1 MIIAK
6 PGLLSTFQDDGRRKY
21 LAQGINRGGAMD
33 RLSLEAGNILL
44 GNSPFEAAME
54 IHFPGPEILF
64 EEACAF
70 TITGA
75 DFGAEFNHKALL
87 NYKIYHAETGDIL
100 KFTRKNAGERAYLSV
115 AGGFRIP
122 AWLGSKSAGY
132 SPGNSRLKVGDK
144 VRVNK
149 TALSIAESGFGIS
162 REFQMIKKP
171 VQKIRFVAGNEW
183 DLLDKDSTD
192 HLQKGIY
199 EITPN
204 SDRMGYRL
212 SGKKLEVV
220 NPHQLLS
227 SAVSFGTIQL
237 PPDGQMIVLMADAQ
251 TTGGYPRIGFVA
263 EVDLPVLAQCGP
275 GQSVTF
281 EKIEFEEAENLLE
294 IRSHEIKKLKASV
307 NLIRNK
313 AG

>member
-6 PGLLSTFQDDGRRKY
+6 PGLLSSFQDDGRRKH
-21 LAQGINRGGAMD
+21 LSQGINRGGAMD
-33 RLSLEAGNILL
+33 LLSLETGNILL
-44 GNSPFEAAME
+44 GNSSFEAAME

-64 EEACAF
+64 EEPCIFAL
-70 TITGA
+70 TGA
-75 DFGAEFNHKALL
+75 DFGAELNHKELPPDR
-87 NYKIYHAETGDIL
+87 ICSAETGDIL
-100 KFTRKNAGERAYLSV
+100 KFTRKNSGERAYLCVS
-115 AGGFRIP
+115 GGFKIP

-132 SPGNSRLKVGDK
+132 KEGNTRLKAGDI
-144 VRVNK
+144 VRIKK
-149 TALSIAESGFGIS
+149 TTVSDHDFVQGIS
-162 REFQMIKKP
+162 REFRVFRKP

-183 DLLDKDSTD
+183 DWLTADSSD

-212 SGKKLEVV
+212 SGKKLELKEKS
-220 NPHQLLS
+220 PLLS

-263 EVDLPVLAQCGP
+263 AVDLPVLAQCSA

-281 EKIEFEEAENLLE
+281 EKISFEEAEGLLVLQHNE
-294 IRSHEIKKLKASV
+294 IQKLRASV
-307 NLIRNK
+307 NLKRNNTR
-313 AG
+313 